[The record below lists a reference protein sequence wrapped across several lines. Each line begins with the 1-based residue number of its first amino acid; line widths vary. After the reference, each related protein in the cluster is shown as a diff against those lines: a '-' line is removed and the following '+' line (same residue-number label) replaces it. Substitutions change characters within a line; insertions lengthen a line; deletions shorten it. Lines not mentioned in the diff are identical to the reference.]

1 MTAESKELY
10 NYVTGVEPFCSEV
23 SELQA
28 KKESLSYNNAEKIL
42 INITERADRQ
52 YTKDYCTKKSCFTEF
67 NYYEIMYRI
76 LCEMCNFDTSTE
88 KSGEQKIREYLDE
101 IYEESTI
108 LPESFG
114 NNILQKLKVRF
125 SEDGYE
131 ITKKTVLEEM
141 LWCYMCRMQ

>member
-52 YTKDYCTKKSCFTEF
+52 YTKD
-67 NYYEIMYRI
+67 
-76 LCEMCNFDTSTE
+76 
-88 KSGEQKIREYLDE
+88 
-101 IYEESTI
+101 
-108 LPESFG
+108 
-114 NNILQKLKVRF
+114 
-125 SEDGYE
+125 
-131 ITKKTVLEEM
+131 
-141 LWCYMCRMQ
+141 